1 MAPIFFVV
9 LAGVVGGLAFA
20 YVFSKMKRSR
30 NEPELSDVFPAGTGS
45 TDVINMAHIK
55 VAGVGG
61 LGLVVVALA
70 VALDVPEIGQ
80 SQAISAV
87 LGILFAVGLIFW
99 RRRRGPMPSSGGQMG
114 ANTML
119 SIDNP
124 EPRPTAERRPPQ
136 IKNTITTAPLE
147 RGDRRFA
154 AKLGS
159 A

>member
-30 NEPELSDVFPAGTGS
+30 NEPELSDVFPQGTAS

-70 VALDVPEIGQ
+70 VALDVPQIGQ

-87 LGILFAVGLIFW
+87 LGILFAVGLILW

-124 EPRPTAERRPPQ
+124 EPPSDPSRQPPGGASR
-136 IKNTITTAPLE
+136 IVTV
-147 RGDRRFA
+147 
-154 AKLGS
+154 S
-159 A
+159 AQ

>member
-9 LAGVVGGLAFA
+9 LAGVVGGLAFV

-30 NEPELSDVFPAGTGS
+30 NEPELSDVFPQGTGS

-87 LGILFAVGLIFW
+87 ARYSLRGRPDHLAAASWPDAV
-99 RRRRGPMPSSGGQMG
+99 
-114 ANTML
+114 
-119 SIDNP
+119 
-124 EPRPTAERRPPQ
+124 ERRPDGR
-136 IKNTITTAPLE
+136 E
-147 RGDRRFA
+147 HDVVDR
-154 AKLGS
+154 
-159 A
+159 

>member
-9 LAGVVGGLAFA
+9 LAGFVGGVAFA
-20 YVFSKMKRSR
+20 YAFSKMKRSR
-30 NEPELSDVFPAGTGS
+30 NEPELSDVFPEGLGP

-61 LGLVVVALA
+61 LGLVVVAFA

-80 SQAISAV
+80 SQAISAA
-87 LGILFAVGLIFW
+87 LGIVFAIALIAW

-124 EPRPTAERRPPQ
+124 DSLSHSSRQPPTGASQ
-136 IKNTITTAPLE
+136 IVTVGA
-147 RGDRRFA
+147 
-154 AKLGS
+154 
-159 A
+159 